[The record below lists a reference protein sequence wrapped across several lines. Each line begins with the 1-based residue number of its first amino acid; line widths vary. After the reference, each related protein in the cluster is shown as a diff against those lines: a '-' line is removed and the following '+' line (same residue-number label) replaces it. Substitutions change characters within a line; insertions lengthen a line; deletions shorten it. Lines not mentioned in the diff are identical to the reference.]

1 LFKNRAACTRMQYE
15 FHSELVASIEKTP
28 RLLYSRQSAARGWNY
43 EQSRK
48 FGSHAGQL
56 GTGDGV
62 QQNTE

>member
-1 LFKNRAACTRMQYE
+1 MQYE